1 MLIQQDNVPKTF
13 PQTALERDEWG
24 SQFLPETVLI
34 FWLFLVSALLPGLV
48 SLIVFLGL
56 FPFFSSFLLFC
67 PCSKKAIL
75 FCYLELGI
83 CFIII
88 SCFLLVPALVLHLSP
103 SFFFFHSFFEKGFCS
118 IVINC
123 LFFAGVGSGSGLVSL
138 FSPRRSLFQYDFF
151 TSSCRFYFSSFFS
164 YLFFR

>member
-103 SFFFFHSFFEKGFCS
+103 SFFFSFFLWKGVLFNCDQLLVFCWCRLWFRACFLIFLKKES
-118 IVINC
+118 VPIW
-123 LFFAGVGSGSGLVSL
+123 FFS
-138 FSPRRSLFQYDFF
+138 
-151 TSSCRFYFSSFFS
+151 SSCRFLFFFVFS